1 MNILRSGCGLPTRG
15 RSVFYEAGEKKV
27 TIREIGGQIRVIQP
41 KIGAIEYNKD
51 SVMCGKGTLLIGGIV
66 VAVAGLL
73 DIKYKG
79 LFYKSLPQSL
89 QTRLDKIVK

>member
-1 MNILRSGCGLPTRG
+1 M
-15 RSVFYEAGEKKV
+15 KKW
-27 TIREIGGQIRVIQP
+27 
-41 KIGAIEYNKD
+41 
-51 SVMCGKGTLLIGGIV
+51 TLLIGGIV

-89 QTRLDKIVK
+89 QSRLDKIVK